1 MDFLK
6 KLPMERVRLESF
18 VISHILSLS
27 PGHLPKT
34 VQSLLKPHS
43 PLIFE
48 IIYLQINPDSFK
60 AKFQLHQK
68 STVHP
73 GIAGSLISSFVVCW
87 CVTLFC
93 VWDTLV
99 QTLEPETTC
108 TFIIPLQ
115 HNSCRIHLFAC
126 HLEPPGICYF
136 PSASLT
142 VSHCLW
148 REHAVFYKSLAFIQ
162 LYRIILLNLWRI

>member
-1 MDFLK
+1 
-6 KLPMERVRLESF
+6 ME
-18 VISHILSLS
+18 SLS
-27 PGHLPKT
+27 GVFCDLTFSP
-34 VQSLLKPHS
+34 SLLALCRRQFS
-43 PLIFE
+43 LSW
-48 IIYLQINPDSFK
+48 NPILHWFQEWQVNNDSFK
-60 AKFQLHQK
+60 AKFQPHWK

-73 GIAGSLISSFVVCW
+73 GINGSLISPLVVCW

-93 VWDTLV
+93 VWDALD
-99 QTLEPETTC
+99 QTLEPEIAS

-115 HNSCRIHLFAC
+115 HNSCRIHLFAW

-142 VSHCLW
+142 VSHCLL

-162 LYRIILLNLWRI
+162 FYCIILLNLWRIWAPCSVQHYKA

>member
-1 MDFLK
+1 
-6 KLPMERVRLESF
+6 MERVWLEYF
-18 VISHILSLS
+18 VTSHILCLS
-27 PGHLPKT
+27 RGHLPKT

-43 PLIFE
+43 PVILAIT
-48 IIYLQINPDSFK
+48 YLQINHDRFK
-60 AKFQLHQK
+60 AKFQLHWK

-73 GIAGSLISSFVVCW
+73 GINGSLISSLGVCW

-93 VWDTLV
+93 VGCTCPNFGA
-99 QTLEPETTC
+99 LEITC
-108 TFIIPLQ
+108 TFIISPQ

-148 REHAVFYKSLAFIQ
+148 REHAVFCKSLAFIQ
-162 LYRIILLNLWRI
+162 FYCIILLHLWRI